1 MTPEQ
6 IVVIRSALVGQTW
19 AGGAW
24 TCTEVRD
31 TGYRVMVF
39 VRRHSGDYLDL
50 DAMTTNPVALANTIS
65 AQVALREADIAARE
79 AADAE
84 AAALGELVGGEV

>member
-6 IVVIRSALVGQTW
+6 IATLRAAFVGQTW
-19 AGGAW
+19 ESGAW

-39 VRRHSGDYLDL
+39 VRRHSGNYLDL
-50 DAMTTNPVALANTIS
+50 DATGTDPVALAATIA
-65 AQVALREADIAARE
+65 AQVALREADIKTRE
-79 AADAE
+79 AAEVE
-84 AAALGELVGGEV
+84 AAALAQLVGGEV